1 MSDAERRETV
11 LLVLRNGLV
20 SLSER
25 MWGRLNHITDPHDAR
40 VDLERADV
48 LQEEAVE
55 ARGHQVECAGIPF
68 GRLKVGNE
76 LEAVGVVRED
86 SGWAMELFSHVH

>member
-1 MSDAERRETV
+1 MSDAERYETV

-55 ARGHQVECAGIPF
+55 AR
-68 GRLKVGNE
+68 
-76 LEAVGVVRED
+76 
-86 SGWAMELFSHVH
+86 